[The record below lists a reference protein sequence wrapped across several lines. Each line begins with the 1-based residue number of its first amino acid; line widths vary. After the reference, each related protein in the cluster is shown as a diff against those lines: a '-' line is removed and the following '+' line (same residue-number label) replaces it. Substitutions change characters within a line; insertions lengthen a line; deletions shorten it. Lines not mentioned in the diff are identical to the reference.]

1 MSQRPNTIEL
11 DTGGGRLNNWL
22 LILLFF
28 LLLLVPSIAGILGFS
43 SGIAGENRNLAPFPK
58 IETIRQA
65 KFLPRMMDDYV
76 NDRFGLRKQL
86 IHLNS
91 LIKYELG
98 VSSTKDVII
107 GKDGWLFY
115 TADDLMGQHVGAN
128 VFTPEELEHW
138 VQVMEANRDWLAERG
153 IAFYILIAPDK
164 NTIYPEKL
172 PEYPR
177 GAVTRI
183 DQLAERLRHSTLEFI
198 DPRERLF
205 HAKATGEMVYFAGD
219 THWLERG
226 AFVAYEMLM
235 ERVRKRLPSV
245 VPYTLDDF
253 TIVYE
258 QPAAAD
264 LAAHLA
270 LERDLHYTVERMI
283 PKWKSHQ
290 TASQKTTFRPDWNW
304 RITEN
309 QNDLTERPRILV
321 FGDSFTDYVLGPH
334 LLYETFRD
342 PVWTFTYGSSGGTLD
357 FNLVKEIKPDIV
369 LVQFAERYLHLAP
382 LKPVGFD
389 QQ

>member
-28 LLLLVPSIAGILGFS
+28 LLLLVPSIARILGFS

-115 TADDLMGQHVGAN
+115 TADDLMGQHIGAN
-128 VFTPEELEHW
+128 IFAPEELEHW
-138 VQVMEANRDWLAERG
+138 VQVMEADGDWLAKRG

-177 GAVTRI
+177 GPVTRI

-235 ERVRKRLPSV
+235 ERIHKRFPWV

-253 TIVYE
+253 TVVYG

-270 LERDLHYTVERMI
+270 LERDLHYTVERLI
-283 PKWKSHQ
+283 PQMEIAPDGTTKDNISPRLELAHHRKSKRSNRAAADPGVWGFIHRLCAWP
-290 TASQKTTFRPDWNW
+290 TPA
-304 RITEN
+304 
-309 QNDLTERPRILV
+309 L
-321 FGDSFTDYVLGPH
+321 
-334 LLYETFRD
+334 RD
-342 PVWTFTYGSSGGTLD
+342 FSRSGVD
-357 FNLVKEIKPDIV
+357 FHIRK
-369 LVQFAERYLHLAP
+369 
-382 LKPVGFD
+382 
-389 QQ
+389 